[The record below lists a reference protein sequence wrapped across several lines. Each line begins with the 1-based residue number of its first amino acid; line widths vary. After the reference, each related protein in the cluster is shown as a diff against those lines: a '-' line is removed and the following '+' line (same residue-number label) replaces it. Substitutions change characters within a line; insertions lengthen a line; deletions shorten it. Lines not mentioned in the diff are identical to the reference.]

1 MCPYRCSHGFPRLIT
16 NHGQTEVAGYQD
28 EERNYRSELFCLK
41 AAQEEAVQRIDI
53 IKRKNKNLPD
63 EIKDLHDHL
72 EKEDALFMIFISRV
86 VGWKQKGR

>member
-1 MCPYRCSHGFPRLIT
+1 M
-16 NHGQTEVAGYQD
+16 
-28 EERNYRSELFCLK
+28 K